1 MKITSAIKKLSLIAL
16 FLIAICLT
24 AIAQKQPQI
33 QEGSV
38 RAPENVKID
47 GKHTEWENPFL
58 KNGDGYLS
66 AYNSASRYYYTIA
79 NDDNNL
85 YVVLRG
91 LGTGAAQKVFNGGLV
106 ILINHT
112 AGKKPKLKAADN
124 IAITYPLPQD
134 EKTTDNILG
143 PIFALN
149 GVLPQTEANRKQVD
163 SIVNVANG
171 RLANAVKEIRITG
184 VKEIQDSVLSVYNEQ
199 GIKAVMQFAKRMPMI
214 EIAIPLKYLG
224 LDINT
229 SAKFSYDII
238 LNGMTLPQG
247 VGIDKDTDINSMYFI
262 SASDFWGE
270 YTLAKKP

>member
-1 MKITSAIKKLSLIAL
+1 MKITSTFKKPFHFALILAAIS
-16 FLIAICLT
+16 LT
-24 AIAQKQPQI
+24 ANAQKQPQI

-38 RAPENVKID
+38 RAPDNIKID
-47 GKHTEWENPFL
+47 GKHSEWENPFF
-58 KNGDGYLS
+58 KNNEGFLR

-79 NDDNNL
+79 NDDNYL
-85 YVVLRG
+85 YVALRG

-106 ILINHT
+106 ILINRT
-112 AGKKPKLKAADN
+112 AGKKPNLKATDN

-134 EKTTDNILG
+134 SKTTDNILG
-143 PIFALN
+143 PIFSLN
-149 GVLPQTEANRKQVD
+149 GILPQTEANRSQVD
-163 SIVNVANG
+163 SIVNVANS
-171 RLANAVKEIRITG
+171 RLASVIKEIRITG

-199 GIKAVMQFAKRMPMI
+199 GIKAAMQFAKRMPMI

-270 YTLAKKP
+270 YTLAKKQ